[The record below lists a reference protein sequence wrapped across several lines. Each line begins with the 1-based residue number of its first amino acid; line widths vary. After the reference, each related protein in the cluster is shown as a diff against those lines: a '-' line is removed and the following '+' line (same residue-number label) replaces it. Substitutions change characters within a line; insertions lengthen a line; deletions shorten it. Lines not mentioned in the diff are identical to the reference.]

1 MKKTKQKWCLRILVW
16 LVALLV
22 LLGVADS
29 CRVQE
34 DPHRTLVQGSLQE
47 LNDSWTLETD
57 QQAVYDIPESMGE
70 SLMLSIRSTK
80 QKFSLGLRA
89 ADGQETAFYT
99 YDPGSGPA
107 EMRLFAALPEGAA
120 GKTLVLRCA
129 EPSALSAMLSSE
141 PVLATQTKLSSYYF
155 RRSLYALV
163 FFLLCVLCA
172 VELGVLM
179 VTMRSI
185 FTPEVCH
192 QTRVLIGLVLDA
204 GVWVLT
210 DSDLLTLFTDKASF
224 VTFLSLLGFGLI
236 VPLTLEFIRCTLKE
250 ECRNLRLLQQVQMLL
265 LTANILGWLLR
276 GWAMFWLL
284 PLMHLTILAS
294 IPLTLRDLFAAYK
307 KTRSE
312 DVRDILVG
320 FGALAVCAAAA
331 LVFFYG
337 DHAGWQYAVFYCV
350 GLLCFLLQL
359 GRIVL
364 HRIRQASDEQA
375 QLENY
380 KNLAYV
386 DSLTGLFNYTAFKYM
401 KSRWPEHTDWTYIVM
416 DVNWLK
422 QTNDQYGHRAGDEL
436 LCCAARCIR
445 EAFYRAEDCF
455 RIGGDEF
462 AVIAAATDE
471 EAVKAAVE
479 TLRRLCAEW
488 DAKEE
493 YPVSIAVGYAMQA
506 GRTMTADELF
516 MEADAAMYRNKAE
529 IKKAVGGISR

>member
-16 LVALLV
+16 LVAVLV

-155 RRSLYALV
+155 RRSFYALA
-163 FFLLCVLCA
+163 FFLFCA
-172 VELGVLM
+172 FCAAELGLLLLS
-179 VTMRSI
+179 MRRI
-185 FTPEVCH
+185 FRPEVRYQIC
-192 QTRVLIGLVLDA
+192 IMFGLVLDA
-204 GVWVLT
+204 GVWILT

-224 VTFLSLLGFGLI
+224 VTFLSLLSFGLI

-320 FGALAVCAAAA
+320 FGTLAVCAAAA

-359 GRIVL
+359 GRTVI
-364 HRIRQASDEQA
+364 HRIRQAIDEQA

-380 KNLAYV
+380 KKLAYA

-401 KSRWPEHTDWTYIVM
+401 KSRWPERTDWTYIVI

-479 TLRRLCAEW
+479 TLRHLCAEW

>member
-89 ADGQETAFYT
+89 ADGQETVFYT

-141 PVLATQTKLSSYYF
+141 SVLATQTKLSSYYF

-185 FTPEVCH
+185 FTPEVRH
-192 QTRVLIGLVLDA
+192 QTRVLIGLMLDA
-204 GVWVLT
+204 GIWILT
-210 DSDLLTLFTDKASF
+210 DSELLTLFTDKASF

-337 DHAGWQYAVFYCV
+337 DHAGRQYAVFYCV

-401 KSRWPEHTDWTYIVM
+401 KSRWPERTDWTYIVI

>member
-16 LVALLV
+16 LAAVLV

-141 PVLATQTKLSSYYF
+141 PVLAAQTKLSGYYF

-185 FTPEVCH
+185 FTPEVRH
-192 QTRVLIGLVLDA
+192 QTRVLIGLMLDA
-204 GVWVLT
+204 GIWILT
-210 DSDLLTLFTDKASF
+210 DSELLALVTDRANLVVFVSL
-224 VTFLSLLGFGLI
+224 VTFSLTAPF
-236 VPLTLEFIRCTLKE
+236 TLEFVRCTIKE
-250 ECRNLRLLQQVQMLL
+250 
-265 LTANILGWLLR
+265 
-276 GWAMFWLL
+276 
-284 PLMHLTILAS
+284 
-294 IPLTLRDLFAAYK
+294 
-307 KTRSE
+307 
-312 DVRDILVG
+312 
-320 FGALAVCAAAA
+320 
-331 LVFFYG
+331 
-337 DHAGWQYAVFYCV
+337 
-350 GLLCFLLQL
+350 
-359 GRIVL
+359 
-364 HRIRQASDEQA
+364 
-375 QLENY
+375 
-380 KNLAYV
+380 
-386 DSLTGLFNYTAFKYM
+386 
-401 KSRWPEHTDWTYIVM
+401 
-416 DVNWLK
+416 
-422 QTNDQYGHRAGDEL
+422 
-436 LCCAARCIR
+436 
-445 EAFYRAEDCF
+445 
-455 RIGGDEF
+455 
-462 AVIAAATDE
+462 
-471 EAVKAAVE
+471 
-479 TLRRLCAEW
+479 
-488 DAKEE
+488 
-493 YPVSIAVGYAMQA
+493 
-506 GRTMTADELF
+506 
-516 MEADAAMYRNKAE
+516 
-529 IKKAVGGISR
+529 